1 MMKMFFLIFSPLRAV
16 NITAVMFTAHN
27 GEKIKKNIFIMR
39 VEEEK
44 SGLLS
49 WTLL

>member
-1 MMKMFFLIFSPLRAV
+1 VARRNAVRRICKGGV
-16 NITAVMFTAHN
+16 NIPAVMFTAHN